1 MSPVT
6 ASVPHDPPVSAR
18 AAVESLLRARKL
30 DRTLTTSRPLQAS
43 TPGVPFD
50 VQALDT
56 YLHGGL
62 PAGQLSE
69 VVGPASSGRTTLV
82 WQWMAAATRRG
93 DTVALVDTFDRFD
106 PASATACGIDLSK
119 LLWIRGQ
126 AISKTAG
133 AVDPV
138 WLPGVRTVDGPGTM
152 VERTLDRA
160 LKALN
165 LVLQSGVCPVV
176 VLDMADVPAA
186 ALRRIPYTTWLRVQ
200 RVIEG
205 SDTTCVLIAPEP
217 MARSA
222 GGVTLNVQAP
232 GSVSV
237 VPVPPRAAAMP
248 AAVAPQRSNVPA
260 LSQSNA
266 PALSVPNV
274 PLRGDVTTRAAW
286 KGEGPRARRFD
297 GLRFEVR
304 VASSRRQVAGR
315 VPLTAEPRAD
325 RLWAER

>member
-1 MSPVT
+1 MSPAA
-6 ASVPHDPPVSAR
+6 ASLRAESPASAR
-18 AAVESLLRARKL
+18 AAVESLLRDRKL
-30 DRTLTTSRPLQAS
+30 DRTLTTSRPLEAS
-43 TPGVPFD
+43 SPGVPFQ

-56 YLHGGL
+56 YLQGGM

-69 VVGPASSGRTTLV
+69 VVGPTSSGRTSLV

-93 DTVALVDTFDRFD
+93 DTVALIDTFDRFD
-106 PASATACGIDLSK
+106 PASAVACGIDLDR
-119 LLWIRGQ
+119 LLWVRGQ

-165 LVLQSGVCPVV
+165 LVLQSGVCPAVV
-176 VLDMADVPAA
+176 VDMGDVPVA

-217 MARSA
+217 LARSA
-222 GGVTLNVQAP
+222 SGVTLHVQAP
-232 GSVSV
+232 G
-237 VPVPPRAAAMP
+237 
-248 AAVAPQRSNVPA
+248 AVTP
-260 LSQSNA
+260 A
-266 PALSVPNV
+266 PAHPVMARG
-274 PLRGDVTTRAAW
+274 PLPADRVTTQAMWR
-286 KGEGPRARRFD
+286 GNGPRARRFD
-297 GLRFEVR
+297 GLRFEAR
-304 VASSRRQVAGR
+304 VASSRRQVSGR
-315 VPLTAEPRAD
+315 VSLASTPRVD

>member
-1 MSPVT
+1 MSP
-6 ASVPHDPPVSAR
+6 AAAALRADP
-18 AAVESLLRARKL
+18 AAQRTSVESLLRERKL
-30 DRTLTTSRPLQAS
+30 DRTLTSSRPLDA
-43 TPGVPFD
+43 PGPAVPFQ
-50 VQALDT
+50 VQALDA
-56 YLHGGL
+56 YLQGGL

-69 VVGPASSGRTTLV
+69 VVGPVSSGRTTLV

-93 DTVALVDTFDRFD
+93 DTVALIDTFDRFD
-106 PASATACGIDLSK
+106 AASAVACGVDLDR
-119 LLWIRGQ
+119 LLWVRGQ

-176 VLDMADVPAA
+176 VLDMGDVPMT

-205 SDTTCVLIAPEP
+205 GDTTCVVIAPEP
-217 MARSA
+217 LARSA
-222 GGVTLNVQAP
+222 SGVTLHMQPPAR
-232 GSVSV
+232 VSPPPAHPVMARGV
-237 VPVPPRAAAMP
+237 VPPDV
-248 AAVAPQRSNVPA
+248 VA
-260 LSQSNA
+260 
-266 PALSVPNV
+266 
-274 PLRGDVTTRAAW
+274 TRAQWQGDAA
-286 KGEGPRARRFD
+286 RTRRFD
-297 GLRFEVR
+297 GLRFDVR
-304 VASSRRQVAGR
+304 VASSRRQVAGVVSMAATPR
-315 VPLTAEPRAD
+315 VD